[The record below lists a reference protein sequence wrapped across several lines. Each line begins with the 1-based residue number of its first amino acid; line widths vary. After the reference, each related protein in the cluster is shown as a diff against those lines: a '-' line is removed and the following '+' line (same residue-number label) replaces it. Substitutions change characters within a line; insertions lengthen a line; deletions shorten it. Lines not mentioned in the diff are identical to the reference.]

1 MHKNKLGTTCTGF
14 ESKWEMASAAKKP
27 DGFLISF

>member
-1 MHKNKLGTTCTGF
+1 MYKNKPATAGF

-27 DGFLISF
+27 DGFLISV